1 MSDLSVALIGCG
13 VMGEELAKH
22 LVTLDGVRLVAVSD
36 ADADQVRRVGEPL
49 GAKPFA
55 DHADLLSQ
63 TQPDAVLVATPQ
75 TTHREMTAAAAEAGA
90 HVFCEKPM
98 AVALDDCDAMI
109 AACERAGVNLMI
121 GQVCRYHGVHRKV
134 RDLVQSGDY
143 GKPACMEVHR
153 LGGPWRTTGIWH
165 KPWRLRFANTGGVLM
180 EINCHEIDF
189 MRFVCGD
196 VTGVFARGGTY
207 VQTEGDY
214 PDNVTV
220 SLSFACGAIG
230 ILHGSLSS
238 AVGSYGGRVDCT
250 EGGLHFPV
258 IWGEGAG
265 ITVGRFDE
273 SQEFIPAE
281 GLVDEDPVRRELREF
296 VESIAERRPPA
307 ITGHDGR
314 AAIEIATAA
323 YKSIETGEPV
333 ALPLR

>member
-1 MSDLSVALIGCG
+1 MSELTVGLIGCG
-13 VMGEELAKH
+13 VMGEELAKQC
-22 LVTLDGVRLVAVSD
+22 VTLDGVRLVAVSD
-36 ADADQVRRVGEPL
+36 VSVDEADRVA
-49 GAKPFA
+49 GAFNA
-55 DHADLLSQ
+55 QAFGDHNELLSRAR
-63 TQPDAVLVATPQ
+63 PDAVIVATPQ
-75 TTHREMTAAAAEAGA
+75 FTHREMTAAAAQARA

-98 AVALDDCDAMI
+98 AVTLDDCDAMI
-109 AACERAGVNLMI
+109 SACDGAGVSLMI

-134 RDLVQSGDY
+134 RDLVQSGEY

-165 KPWRLRFANTGGVLM
+165 KPWRLHFKNTGGVLM

-196 VTGVFARGGTY
+196 VNCVFARGGTY

-214 PDNVTV
+214 PDNVVV
-220 SLSFACGAIG
+220 SLTFTSGALG

-238 AVGSYGGRVDCT
+238 AISSYGGRVDCT
-250 EGGLHFPV
+250 EGGLAFPI
-258 IWGEGAG
+258 IWGEDAG
-265 ITVGRFDE
+265 ITVKRFE
-273 SQEFIPAE
+273 GEPEFISAN

-296 VESIAERRPPA
+296 VESIREQRPPA

-323 YKSIETGEPV
+323 YKSIATGAPV
-333 ALPLR
+333 ALPL